1 MTRDDLFNTNAAIVR
16 DVAEAAAKACPNAF
30 LSIITNPVNSNLPIA
45 SEVYKNNGCYDPKKI
60 FGVTLLDVVRAQTF
74 VSVLKVLF
82 FKPILQKCSPV
93 QKCGLRGKVFDT
105 GQSRAYRPRPS
116 QKLP

>member
-45 SEVYKNNGCYDPKKI
+45 CEVYKNNGCYDPKKI

-74 VSVLKVLF
+74 VSELKVCF
-82 FKPILQKCSPV
+82 
-93 QKCGLRGKVFDT
+93 
-105 GQSRAYRPRPS
+105 
-116 QKLP
+116 

>member
-45 SEVYKNNGCYDPKKI
+45 SEVYKNNDCYDPKKI

-74 VSVLKVLF
+74 VSELKVCF
-82 FKPILQKCSPV
+82 FTVVSLT
-93 QKCGLRGKVFDT
+93 L
-105 GQSRAYRPRPS
+105 
-116 QKLP
+116 